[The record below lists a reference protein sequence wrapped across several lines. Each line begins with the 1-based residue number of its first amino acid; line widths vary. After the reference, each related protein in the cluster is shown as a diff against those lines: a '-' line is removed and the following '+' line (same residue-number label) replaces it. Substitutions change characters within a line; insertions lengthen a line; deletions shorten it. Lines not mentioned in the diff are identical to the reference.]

1 MRKIGDSTYDGMGAI
16 LSQTPAELNKAAPVL
31 GQDNLQ
37 VYTKILGLSEA
48 EFIDLMQQ
56 GVFD

>member
-1 MRKIGDSTYDGMGAI
+1 MSIPIGIPTVW
-16 LSQTPAELNKAAPVL
+16 E

-37 VYTKILGLSEA
+37 VYTQILGLAEA